1 MHTMGNTEKPI
12 NFTALKTQIRM
23 HSRGGLCCM
32 VTEPYLMRSVIPRLF
47 TTARV
52 AQSFQLSF
60 LKSFLLSLIDQIN
73 RFCFGYI
80 IRLFSMTAVYF
91 FPKQQRNDIH
101 SMGVD
106 LPIVYR
112 LPFSVWRLRFPV
124 SGLSFRFT

>member
-12 NFTALKTQIRM
+12 NFTALKIQIRM

-80 IRLFSMTAVYF
+80 IRLFTAIEVYF
-91 FPKQQRNDIH
+91 FRKQVSKKFQ
-101 SMGVD
+101 
-106 LPIVYR
+106 
-112 LPFSVWRLRFPV
+112 VWSL
-124 SGLSFRFT
+124 G